1 MYSRTPQCFGT
12 SVRLSSLP
20 VWTFDV
26 MAGLFWTRC
35 VNRTITDGTW
45 TKSIRIRT
53 ANRFYWSSPRRVA
66 NVLTSGRTAFL
77 LGLPTLSCLTYGAYR
92 WVQDSAVV
100 LALEKEEV
108 LEQADYLYSCAETHK
123 LYQLLLQYKDSD
135 NAEFL
140 WRMARVSRDVSELP
154 DTQEGRKKQLVYEA
168 FEYAKKSLE
177 KDDKCFAAHKWYAIC
192 LSDIGEYEGV
202 KVKIGN
208 SYTIREHLERAL
220 ELNPKDATSLHI
232 LGYWCFTFSEL
243 PWYQRKVAAVIFASP
258 PTSTYEEALQFFLK
272 AEQVDP
278 NFYSKNLLML
288 GKTYMAMKDDQK
300 ALLWLNKARDYP
312 PRTHEDKEVH
322 KEAVDLLKK
331 FR

>member
-1 MYSRTPQCFGT
+1 M
-12 SVRLSSLP
+12 
-20 VWTFDV
+20 
-26 MAGLFWTRC
+26 MAGYFWTRC
-35 VNRTITDGTW
+35 INRTFACGSW
-45 TKSIRIRT
+45 THNIGIRT
-53 ANRFYWSSPRRVA
+53 ANRLYWSTTNRRLA
-66 NVLTSGRTAFL
+66 NVFTSGRTAFL
-77 LGLPTLSCLTYGAYR
+77 LGIPTLSCLTYGAYHR
-92 WVQDSAVV
+92 SPVV
-100 LALEKEEV
+100 HALENVEV

-123 LYQLLLQYKDSD
+123 LYQLLLQYKESD

-140 WRMARVSRDVSELP
+140 WRLARVSRDVSVLP
-154 DTQEGRKKQLVYEA
+154 ETDEGRKKQLMYEA

-192 LSDIGEYEGV
+192 LSDVGEYEGV

-208 SYTIREHLERAL
+208 SYVIRSHLERSL

-243 PWYQRKVAAVIFASP
+243 PWYQRKVASVIFSSP
-258 PTSTYEEALQFFLK
+258 PTSNYEEALQFFLQ

-278 NFYSKNLLML
+278 NFYSKNLLMV
-288 GKTYMAMKDDQK
+288 GKTYMAMKDEQK
-300 ALLWLNKARDYP
+300 ALLWLNKAKDYP

-322 KEAVDLLKK
+322 KEAIDLLKK